1 MAKDIVLA
9 TDGSA
14 YSLEAARY
22 IVKSGLLPDG
32 GVVRVLHVMAN
43 LPARVSRF
51 VDAGAIQ
58 DWYGEESAKVL
69 DPTADVLRQAGV
81 PHVVESRIG
90 FAPQEITRYADEVDA
105 HMIVMGSH
113 GRGVL
118 LDAVIGSVAGRVLA
132 LTHRPVLLIQHPGD
146 APDQTR

>member
-14 YSLEAARY
+14 YSLQAARY
-22 IVKSGLLPDG
+22 IAQSGLLPEG
-32 GVVRVLHVMAN
+32 GVVRVLYVAAS
-43 LPARVSRF
+43 LPSQVGRF
-51 VDAGAIQ
+51 VDAQSIRG
-58 DWYGEESAKVL
+58 WYDEESAKVL
-69 DPTADVLRQAGV
+69 EPTAEVLRQAGV
-81 PHVVESRIG
+81 PHATESRIG

-105 HMIVMGSH
+105 HMIVMGAH

-132 LTHRPVLLIQHPGD
+132 LTRRPVLLIQHQGD
-146 APDQTR
+146 DPAR

>member
-14 YSLEAARY
+14 YSLQAARY
-22 IVKSGLLPDG
+22 IAQSGLLPAG
-32 GVVRVLHVMAN
+32 GVVRILHVMAG
-43 LPARVSRF
+43 LPARVSHF
-51 VDAGAIQ
+51 VDAAAIQ
-58 DWYGEESAKVL
+58 DWYNEESAKVL
-69 DPTADVLRQAGV
+69 EPTAEILRQAGV
-81 PHVVESRIG
+81 PHETESRVG

-105 HMIVMGSH
+105 HMIVMGAH

-132 LTHRPVLLIQHPGD
+132 LTQRPVLLIQHREEAAD
-146 APDQTR
+146 K

>member
-14 YSLEAARY
+14 YSLQAARY
-22 IVKSGLLPDG
+22 IAQSGLLPDG
-32 GVVRVLHVMAN
+32 GVVRILHVMAA
-43 LPARVSRF
+43 LPARVSRY
-51 VDAGAIQ
+51 VDDAAVQ
-58 DWYGEESAKVL
+58 SWYDEESAKVL

-81 PHVVESRIG
+81 PYATESRIG
-90 FAPQEITRYADEVDA
+90 FAPQEITHYADEVDA
-105 HMIVMGSH
+105 HMIVMGAH

-132 LTHRPVLLIQHPGD
+132 MTRRPVLLIQQTGD
-146 APDQTR
+146 EPA

>member
-22 IVKSGLLPDG
+22 IARSGLLPEG
-32 GVVRVLHVMAN
+32 GTVRILHVAAS
-43 LPARVSRF
+43 LPAQVGRF
-51 VDAGAIQ
+51 VDALSIQ
-58 DWYGEESAKVL
+58 GWYNEESAKVL
-69 DPTADVLRQAGV
+69 VPTADILKQAGV
-81 PHVVESRIG
+81 PHETLSRVG
-90 FAPQEITRYADEVDA
+90 FAPQEITRYAEEVDA
-105 HMIVMGSH
+105 HMIVMGAH

-132 LTHRPVLLIQHPGD
+132 LTQRPVLLIQHPGD
-146 APDQTR
+146 ASDA

>member
-14 YSLEAARY
+14 YSLQAARY
-22 IVKSGLLPDG
+22 IAQSGLLPDG
-32 GVVRVLHVMAN
+32 GVVRILHVMAA
-43 LPARVSRF
+43 LPARVSHF
-51 VDAGAIQ
+51 VDAAAVQG
-58 DWYGEESAKVL
+58 WYDEESAKVL
-69 DPTADVLRQAGV
+69 EPTVDALRQAGV
-81 PHVVESRIG
+81 PYATESRIG

-105 HMIVMGSH
+105 HMIVMGAH

-132 LTHRPVLLIQHPGD
+132 MTRRPVLLIQQ
-146 APDQTR
+146 PDDKSA